1 MADFFGFLT
10 GLGGYGAIAFA
21 AALLLASRILPIAW
35 GAVAMTVAFGVLGAT
50 FVAQR
55 EITSSVRHELEVER
69 DKYQAAVN
77 AAKQAELDEQKRQ
90 RALEQQAQAAIE
102 GVANDAQKRIDA
114 ARADA
119 RRAGAAADGLRR
131 QLATYLTAARAGSA
145 NASAAAAGPPATGAL
160 DLLADLFQRADGRAG
175 ELAAFADASHAAG
188 AACERAYDG
197 AREALK

>member
-1 MADFFGFLT
+1 
-10 GLGGYGAIAFA
+10 
-21 AALLLASRILPIAW
+21 
-35 GAVAMTVAFGVLGAT
+35 
-50 FVAQR
+50 
-55 EITSSVRHELEVER
+55 
-69 DKYQAAVN
+69 
-77 AAKQAELDEQKRQ
+77 
-90 RALEQQAQAAIE
+90 AIE

-131 QLATYLTAARAGSA
+131 QLAAYLTTARAGSA
-145 NASAAAAGPPATGAL
+145 DASAAAAGPPAAGAL